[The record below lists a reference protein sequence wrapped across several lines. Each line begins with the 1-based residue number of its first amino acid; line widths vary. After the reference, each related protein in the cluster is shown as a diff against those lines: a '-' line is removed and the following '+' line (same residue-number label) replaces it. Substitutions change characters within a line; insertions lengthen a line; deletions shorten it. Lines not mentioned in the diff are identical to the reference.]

1 MIDKLKRIVEK
12 LLITFDFKH
21 FYFNLLYFLLFLL
34 VSGFVH
40 PAHKNILVILAASI
54 LFYKLLF
61 LWAYNGES
69 LRNIKILKKY
79 KEFFALLV
87 VVFFFFDFNYFIYD
101 FGIFHTTIY
110 IILFVVLFF
119 IGAKED
125 SVKTTTEK
133 TIN

>member
-40 PAHKNILVILAASI
+40 LAHKNILVILAASI

-69 LRNIKILKKY
+69 LRNITILKKY

-87 VVFFFFDFNYFIYD
+87 FVFFFFDFNYFITD

-125 SVKTTTEK
+125 SIKTSIEK
-133 TIN
+133 TL